1 MFWWFERGG
10 RYIRFESHQMTAGQF
25 ELRIIDPDGTER
37 VEHFTDSRD
46 LARRQ
51 DDVIDEITQEGWS
64 GPHGWV
70 L

>member
-1 MFWWFERGG
+1 
-10 RYIRFESHQMTAGQF
+10 MTTGQF
-25 ELRIIDPDGTER
+25 ELRIVSPDGTEQ
-37 VEHFTDSRD
+37 VERFMDSRE
-46 LARRQ
+46 LAKRQ